1 MTLHLPTLLY
11 LSIAMLVMSAGIMT
25 LFGATRHVYRGFWW
39 WSGAQWLLALGLLMH
54 GFRDTYPA
62 VLPLANLLVLQWP
75 VVVLAGV
82 RRFYSRNSLRLPPSA
97 DWLLLAITYL
107 LWLAAWAAHGSVT
120 TRVAAFALGC
130 LLLHF
135 YMAAL
140 LMRLSEFRKSTAL
153 KALFGTLIFAG
164 AFQALRL
171 LQTQSDALRLFPT
184 EDLLVASGLV
194 IVLAAMVMVYLGLL
208 LTYERTETNLRATQK
223 KLRFLADID
232 VLTRVPNRRH
242 FHELAT
248 RTLAAGEP
256 ARAVLMMFDI
266 DHFKQV
272 NDLLGHASGD
282 EALRQVARCMRDT
295 LRGQDVAG
303 RLGGDE
309 FAVLLPETSV
319 NDAMGVASRIVAR
332 LEDRQVAPRVK
343 RISLSFGVVQLKA
356 DEVVNDALRRA
367 DQALYEAKRQG
378 RSRAVVATGV
388 EAEPVF
394 GESRS
399 LGLTGL

>member
-39 WSGAQWLLALGLLMH
+39 WSGAQWLLALGLLLH
-54 GFRDTYPA
+54 GFRDTYPS

-82 RRFYSRNSLRLPPSA
+82 RRFYSRNTLRMPPSA
-97 DWLLLAITYL
+97 DWLLLALTYL
-107 LWLAAWAAHGSVT
+107 LWLAAWAAHGSVP
-120 TRVAAFALGC
+120 TRVAAFALGA
-130 LLLHF
+130 LILHF
-135 YMAAL
+135 YSAAL
-140 LMRLSEFRKSTAL
+140 LTRLSEFRKSTAL
-153 KALFGTLIFAG
+153 KALFGTQIFAG
-164 AFQALRL
+164 AFQGLRL
-171 LQTQSDALRLFPT
+171 LQTQSDTLRLFPT

-266 DHFKQV
+266 DHFKQI
-272 NDLLGHASGD
+272 NDTHGHPEGDRVLKDFAATLLKTFRDSD
-282 EALRQVARCMRDT
+282 VVA
-295 LRGQDVAG
+295 

-309 FAVLLPETSV
+309 FCVLLTGTEQTDV
-319 NDAMGVASRIVAR
+319 TRALQRFQKGLDARHVAGKPRILFSAGSTHF
-332 LEDRQVAPRVK
+332 DPRQH
-343 RISLSFGVVQLKA
+343 A
-356 DEVVNDALRRA
+356 DVDALLAAVDEQLYEQKRERKRRA
-367 DQALYEAKRQG
+367 
-378 RSRAVVATGV
+378 
-388 EAEPVF
+388 
-394 GESRS
+394 
-399 LGLTGL
+399 